1 MPHQRVSSRPTQ
13 VNPSVV
19 YEGIEAALSQSR
31 SDADNGNAVD
41 EVAH

>member
-19 YEGIEAALSQSR
+19 YEGIEAALSQF
-31 SDADNGNAVD
+31 
-41 EVAH
+41 